1 MSAERILKEA
11 WSEYDNK
18 KIKDKRDSKYFSCD
32 ETWEVDYL
40 MKYIKKYY
48 PFHKDFQI
56 LNAIAS
62 CCETVHGPR
71 PRKEFVECIVSKL

>member
-1 MSAERILKEA
+1 MSAERILKED

-32 ETWEVDYL
+32 ETCEVDYL

-48 PFHKDFQI
+48 
-56 LNAIAS
+56 
-62 CCETVHGPR
+62 
-71 PRKEFVECIVSKL
+71 